1 MGRAKRTAG
10 WGGGEYSANAVK
22 GRLGKLPSGRCMYGH
37 QVDTW
42 EDYRSSLH
50 IRGGPLKATDC
61 FGCVVVCSC
70 NGMNSGITGRC
81 DPRPPIRGHSIRVT
95 SEVVGLWGVR
105 VEIHLPPARS
115 RPIPRWAHNQYSLLS
130 SLDILVCR
138 PLGPLYKCKG
148 RSNNGPARRGR
159 AFGSGAA
166 KLYHPPPSIEL
177 EATRWKV

>member
-22 GRLGKLPSGRCMYGH
+22 GRLGKLPPGRCMYGH

-42 EDYRSSLH
+42 EEYRSSLH

-105 VEIHLPPARS
+105 VEIHPPPARS

-138 PLGPLYKCKG
+138 PLGPLYKCKW
-148 RSNNGPARRGR
+148 RSNNVPARRVM
-159 AFGSGAA
+159 A
-166 KLYHPPPSIEL
+166 
-177 EATRWKV
+177 